1 MELIRWNPMRDMFS
15 LRHQM
20 NHLFDDVFKPVVRG
34 DSRFSMWN
42 WNPTVDIYDNDENIV
57 IKAELPGIDK
67 KDIVIDVKDGVLT
80 LKGERSFDNEVKKEK
95 YYCRE
100 RMFGKFERVFR
111 LPADVDPE
119 KISADYKDGILKI
132 DIPKPEEQKPKQ
144 ITVH

>member
-15 LRHQM
+15 LRHPM
-20 NHLFDDVFKPVVRG
+20 NHLFDDVFRPVVRG
-34 DSRFSMWN
+34 DSKLSMWD

-57 IKAELPGIDK
+57 IKAELPGIEK

-80 LKGERSFDNEVKKEK
+80 LKGERSFDNEIKEEK

-100 RMFGKFERVFR
+100 RTFGKFERVFR
-111 LPADVDPE
+111 LPAKVDPE
-119 KISADYKDGILKI
+119 KISADYKDGLLKI

>member
-1 MELIRWNPMRDMFS
+1 MELIRWNPMRDVFS

-20 NHLFDDVFKPVVRG
+20 NHLFDDVFRPVFRDDTG
-34 DSRFSMWN
+34 LSSWN
-42 WNPTVDIYDNDENIV
+42 RYPTVDIYDNDENIV
-57 IKAELPGIDK
+57 ITAELPGIDK
-67 KDIVIDVKDGVLT
+67 KNIVIDVKDGVLT
-80 LKGERSFDNEVKKEK
+80 LKGERSSENEVKEK
-95 YYCRE
+95 TYYRRE
-100 RMFGKFERVFR
+100 RTFGKFERVFR

>member
-1 MELIRWNPMRDMFS
+1 MELMRWNPMRDMFS

-20 NHLFDDVFKPVVRG
+20 NHLFDDVFRPVVRD
-34 DSRFSMWN
+34 DSGLSMWN
-42 WNPTVDIYDNDENIV
+42 RFPTVDIYDNDENII

-100 RMFGKFERVFR
+100 RTFGKFERVFR
-111 LPADVDPE
+111 LPAEVNPE

-144 ITVH
+144 IPVH

>member
-15 LRHQM
+15 FRHQM
-20 NHLFDDVFKPVVRG
+20 NHLFDDVFGSVVRG
-34 DSRFSMWN
+34 DSGLSMWN
-42 WNPTVDIYDNDENIV
+42 RYPTVDIYDNDENII

-80 LKGERSFDNEVKKEK
+80 LKGERSFDNEVKEEK

-100 RMFGKFERVFR
+100 RTFGKFERVFR
-111 LPADVDPE
+111 IPADVDPE
-119 KISADYKDGILKI
+119 KIRADYKDGILKI
-132 DIPKPEEQKPKQ
+132 DIPKSEEQQPKQ

>member
-1 MELIRWNPMRDMFS
+1 MVPIFS
-15 LRHQM
+15 FFP
-20 NHLFDDVFKPVVRG
+20 NDVNAT
-34 DSRFSMWN
+34 M
-42 WNPTVDIYDNDENIV
+42 
-57 IKAELPGIDK
+57 KAIEK

-80 LKGERSFDNEVKKEK
+80 LKGERSFDNEVKEKK

-100 RMFGKFERVFR
+100 RSFGKFERVFR
-111 LPADVDPE
+111 LSGDIDPE

>member
-20 NHLFDDVFKPVVRG
+20 NHLFNDVFRPVARG
-34 DSRFSMWN
+34 DEGVSMWN
-42 WNPTVDIYDNDENIV
+42 QYPTVDIYDNDENI
-57 IKAELPGIDK
+57 IITAELPGIDK
-67 KDIVIDVKDGVLT
+67 KDIVIDVKDDVLT
-80 LKGERSFDNEVKKEK
+80 LKGERSFDHEIKEEK

-100 RMFGKFERVFR
+100 RTFGKFERVFR

-132 DIPKPEEQKPKQ
+132 DIPKSEEKKPKQ
-144 ITVH
+144 IAVH